1 MTDQSAPKDE
11 PKTIDHLARSPSV
24 PPVHPVG
31 EDGVFKLL
39 IVAKELLDF
48 GRKPKLE
55 KTK

>member
-31 EDGVFKLL
+31 EDGAFKLL
-39 IVAKELLDF
+39 IVADELLDF
-48 GRKPKLE
+48 GRKPKME

>member
-1 MTDQSAPKDE
+1 MTDQPAPKDE
-11 PKTIDHLARSPSV
+11 PRTIEQLRRSPSV

-31 EDGVFKLL
+31 EDGAFKLL
-39 IVAKELLDF
+39 IVADELMDF

>member
-1 MTDQSAPKDE
+1 MTSSSAPKDA
-11 PKTIDHLARSPSV
+11 PKAIDHLLRSPSV

-31 EDGVFKLL
+31 EDGAFKLL
-39 IVAKELLDF
+39 IVADELLDF